1 MLTFSDISHI
11 TRWRERERERSIDIF
26 NLRLDDV
33 PQKQT
38 VMDYGGAGPP
48 PPPRPWHAHGT
59 PTSHFT
65 KSRITFEELQD

>member
-11 TRWRERERERSIDIF
+11 PRWRERERERSIDIF

-48 PPPRPWHAHGT
+48 PPPRPRHAHGT
-59 PTSHFT
+59 PTARPRHAHV
-65 KSRITFEELQD
+65 TFYQE